1 MKESIRDAIDGYK
14 AGFAGEPMGI
24 VSAAFD
30 FGWEI
35 GDKER
40 ATSKQEAATPAIPT
54 LQECGIKYAEKAG
67 YRTDEANFHRVFYA
81 YCAGFTDGTKAAI
94 PSDVPRLHDFIR
106 REVERAIDEAVNPKG
121 MSVHDGKA
129 RIGSDKL
136 AYMLKLIDNLYARAA
151 LKAAQPVPI
160 NVAAQEQVYSEA
172 PAEGQR
178 AYSPV
183 AVAPDAP
190 SDVVAVH
197 SQHCDEHAEC
207 DDLRERMA
215 ALLTGVANAL
225 RGDPGPLR
233 RWSWHDLPVRAAV
246 MREQRDSAQADFK
259 LLAEAFADAYQPRTA
274 LDATPAPQEP
284 APMTREWCAAYPG
297 AAAGIINRL
306 ARQVDATW
314 PVATGYAEGKV
325 HMAPSVAPQEP
336 AKPVAWIGQ
345 YEWSVLTEKKQG
357 AMVYPDQT
365 MPEPHC
371 RPLYTQSVAHA
382 PKEPAEPVAWVP
394 LTEDQLD
401 ELYNTH
407 GYKGDVEE
415 FVQVVSSM
423 LKENN
428 AAQSVAD
435 AQDAMR
441 WIPVTERLP
450 ERGVLVPL
458 LLAREHYNTSFGFIT
473 DDGTWESA
481 CVEHECFELRQV
493 THWMP
498 LPDAPAMVPDVTKRD
513 PKGKE

>member
-151 LKAAQPVPI
+151 LKAAQPVPL

-284 APMTREWCAAYPG
+284 AE
-297 AAAGIINRL
+297 
-306 ARQVDATW
+306 
-314 PVATGYAEGKV
+314 PVAPIGEIVGAQKV
-325 HMAPSVAPQEP
+325 GFRETPLVMWFPKAPP
-336 AKPVAWIGQ
+336 IG
-345 YEWSVLTEKKQG
+345 TK
-357 AMVYPDQT
+357 
-365 MPEPHC
+365 
-371 RPLYTQSVAHA
+371 LYTQSVAHA

-435 AQDAMR
+435 AQDARRYR
-441 WIPVTERLP
+441 WL
-450 ERGVLVPL
+450 
-458 LLAREHYNTSFGFIT
+458 RENGYDLILC
-473 DDGTWESA
+473 SA
-481 CVEHECFELRQV
+481 AWGKCEASRQD
-493 THWMP
+493 P
-498 LPDAPAMVPDVTKRD
+498 IANDPDAAIDAALDVTKRD